1 MSRALGIKLYK
12 NLHGDRG
19 LWFVWLL
26 LAGFSLLAVY
36 SSSGTLAYRSRGG
49 NTEFFLIKQIVFLI
63 MGGFL
68 TYFCAQTT
76 YTKFSKWAPIML
88 IVTLP
93 LLLYTYF
100 FGVELNS
107 ARRWIEIPFVGQTFQ
122 TSDFAKLALITY
134 VARMI
139 SIKQDVIKTFNQAF
153 VPIIV
158 PVVLV
163 CLLIAPA
170 DLSTAMMLFLTC
182 TLMMIVGRV
191 NIKLI
196 LLLIAVTLVGFILLM
211 LLGTI
216 FPESIRVDTWISRVL
231 SFFGTDETVY
241 QVQQAKIAIAN
252 GEWFGVGP
260 GNSVQRN
267 FLPSPYADF
276 IYAIIC
282 EEYGLIGALLVIG
295 LYTYLLIRCT
305 AIVTKFPKAFGAML
319 AIGLAFNIVIQAYLN
334 IAVSVDLVPV
344 TGLTLPMISMGGT
357 SLLFTCIA
365 FGMILSVS
373 GYLDKKAVLEENQR
387 GQTTYENNN

>member
-1 MSRALGIKLYK
+1 MSRSLGIKLYK
-12 NLHGDRG
+12 NLSGDRG
-19 LWFVWLL
+19 LWLVWLL

-49 NTEFFLIKQIVFLI
+49 NTEFFLLKQLIFLV

-68 TYFCAQTT
+68 TYTCSQMT
-76 YTKFSKWAPIML
+76 YTRFSKWAPIL
-88 IVTLP
+88 LVVTLP
-93 LLLYTYF
+93 LLLYTAF
-100 FGVELNS
+100 FGVEVNS

-122 TSDFAKLALITY
+122 TSDFAKLALIIY

-139 SIKQDVIKTFNQAF
+139 SNKQDVIKTFKQAF
-153 VPIIV
+153 VPIIL
-158 PVVLV
+158 PVILV
-163 CLLIAPA
+163 CGFIAPA
-170 DLSTAMMLFLTC
+170 DLSTALMLFLTC
-182 TLMMIVGRV
+182 ALMMFVGRV
-191 NIKLI
+191 NMKFI
-196 LLLIAVTLVGFILLM
+196 LLLLAFGAVVLVILM
-211 LLGTI
+211 ILGTI
-216 FPESIRVDTWISRVL
+216 FPDFIRASTWSTRIM
-231 SFFGTDETVY
+231 SFFGADETVY

-252 GEWFGVGP
+252 GQWTGLGP

-267 FLPSPYADF
+267 FLPSPYSDF

-282 EEYGLIGALLVIG
+282 EEYGLFGAFSVIG
-295 LYTYLLIRCT
+295 LYTLLLRCT
-305 AIVTKFPKAFGAML
+305 SLVTRFPKAFGAML

-373 GYLDKKAVLEENQR
+373 RYLDIYAAQEEKMVM
-387 GQTTYENNN
+387 ESAI

>member
-12 NLHGDRG
+12 HLHGDRW
-19 LWFVWLL
+19 LWLVWGM
-26 LAGFSLLAVY
+26 LALCSILAVY
-36 SSSGTLAYRSRGG
+36 SSSGTLAYRLRGG
-49 NTEFFLIKQIVFLI
+49 NTEFFFFKQVMFVML
-63 MGGFL
+63 GGFL
-68 TYFCAQTT
+68 TYACAKTT

-88 IVTLP
+88 LLTLP
-93 LLLYTYF
+93 LLAYTVL

-139 SIKQDVIKTFNQAF
+139 SSKQDVIKNLKHAF
-153 VPIIV
+153 LPIII

-163 CLLIAPA
+163 CGLIAPA

-182 TLMMIVGRV
+182 CLMMYVGRV
-191 NIKLI
+191 NMKYIFLLVAFGAII
-196 LLLIAVTLVGFILLM
+196 LALLM
-211 LLGTI
+211 LAGTM
-216 FPESIRVDTWISRVL
+216 FPDFIRSDTWVSRVTQ
-231 SFFGTDETVY
+231 FFGSDDVVY

-252 GEWFGVGP
+252 GEWFGMGP

-282 EEYGLIGALLVIG
+282 EEYGLFGAFIIIA
-295 LYTYLLIRCT
+295 LYTFLLFRCT
-305 AIVTKFPKAFGAML
+305 ALVTRFPKAFGAML

-344 TGLTLPMISMGGT
+344 TGLTLPLVSMGGT

-373 GYLDKKAVLEENQR
+373 GYLDKKEEEEL
-387 GQTTYENNN
+387 QTEYENNN